1 MTKKFEKRIERIY
14 LKTKNK
20 TNWPHKF
27 LFETS
32 KNRKILRFNSLFL
45 VELNFSDGFWK
56 KKRHDPGRVFEE
68 RFSLAK
74 RDSN

>member
-20 TNWPHKF
+20 TNWLHKF
-27 LFETS
+27 LFEIS